1 MIPPAPRQDSA
12 PVTHIGH
19 CLDNTPLLA
28 GLLSPSRFPTT
39 TVLSLRMAS
48 QINQLHQNQINQL
61 HQNQINQ
68 LHQKQIN
75 QLHQNPSLRVH
86 FWQNPYKD
94 MSHDHIYSERYFW
107 KQIKNELDWAQPG
120 GQESRDSTT
129 VEKGDDKHWSHI
141 VLKEWKGRTP
151 RH

>member
-28 GLLSPSRFPTT
+28 GLPSPSHFPTT

-61 HQNQINQ
+61 HQN
-68 LHQKQIN
+68 
-75 QLHQNPSLRVH
+75 PSLRVH

-94 MSHDHIYSERYFW
+94 MSHDHIYLERYFW

-120 GQESRDSTT
+120 GRESRDSTT
-129 VEKGDDKHWSHI
+129 VEEGDDKHWSHV
-141 VLKEWKGRTP
+141 VLKEWKGLTGDTEAGSQ
-151 RH
+151 